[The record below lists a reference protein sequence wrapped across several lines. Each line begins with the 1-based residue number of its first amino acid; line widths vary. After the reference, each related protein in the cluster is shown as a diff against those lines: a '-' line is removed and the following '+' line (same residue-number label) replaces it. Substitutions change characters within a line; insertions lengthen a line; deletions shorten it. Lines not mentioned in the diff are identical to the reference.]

1 MKNFI
6 IISILLLLASC
17 ANEECV
23 TCIAESKEGK
33 IIETKSACDSSS
45 KYLNGFVDGFKQKH
59 QENMQDSIN
68 VQCTFLK

>member
-6 IISILLLLASC
+6 IISSLIVLSSC
-17 ANEECV
+17 REEGCV

-33 IIETKSACDSSS
+33 IIETKSACDSSL